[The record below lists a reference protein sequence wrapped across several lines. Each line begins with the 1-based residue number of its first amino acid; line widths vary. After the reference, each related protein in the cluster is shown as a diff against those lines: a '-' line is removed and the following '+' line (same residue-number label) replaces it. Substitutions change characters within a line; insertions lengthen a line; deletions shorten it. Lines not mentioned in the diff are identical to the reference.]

1 MMMNQ
6 QPVLLQIPDELYE
19 RVRQIAESSNRSLE
33 NVLLESLEFMF
44 GELPGERAL
53 TPEILETFADDQ
65 LWAIVYQPFAPAQDS
80 RLRELTEHSKQ
91 RPLNGDEQNEMEIL
105 IDTVDRYI
113 LLRSKALLLLKQRG
127 YDVEQRLQSGT
138 Q

>member
-1 MMMNQ
+1 MTMNQ
-6 QPVLLQIPDELYE
+6 QPVLLQMPEELYE

-44 GELPGERAL
+44 GELPGQDDL

-65 LWAIVYQPFAPAQDS
+65 LWAVAHRPFASIQDA
-80 RLRELTEHSKQ
+80 RLRELTENSKE
-91 RPLNGDEQNEMEIL
+91 RALNRDEQNELEML
-105 IDTVDRYI
+105 IDAVDRYV

-127 YDVEQRLQSGT
+127 YDVQQRL
-138 Q
+138 